1 MLSPMAIEQ
10 GILLVLEL
18 ALEIFKAVQARD
30 TVGDTLKRVKHVIDQ
45 KLVIDADVDEAARG
59 GK

>member
-1 MLSPMAIEQ
+1 MTIGIEQ

-18 ALEIFKAVQARD
+18 ASEIFKAVESRQ
-30 TVGDTLKRVKHVIDQ
+30 TVNAALKRVHDVIEA
-45 KLVIDADVDEAARG
+45 KMLIDHDVDEAARG

>member
-1 MLSPMAIEQ
+1 MITIEQ

-18 ALEIFKAVQARD
+18 ASAIFKAVEARD
-30 TVGDTLKRVKHVIDQ
+30 TVSAALKRVHGVIEA
-45 KLVIDADVDEAARG
+45 KMAIDSDVDAAARG